1 MNTVSQKLYVFLLLF
16 YSTLQNL
23 PAQSVAADTA
33 KPVSE
38 INNSYAEAGI
48 QYISNIVFAGR
59 KDSVAVPY
67 VSPSIGYS
75 HKSGVFVK
83 GSLSWLTSAKE
94 SRVDLYTLTA
104 GYVYSK
110 KNFIAGVDATKYFFN
125 SSSTNV
131 QSEIS
136 GYAAL
141 FSGYS
146 FKDIITVYVDG
157 MISFSSKPDFIL
169 GTELNHTFYA
179 VSDQLKITPTIY
191 VNFGTQNYYNEY
203 TSYKRSGSG
212 AGGGYGNGGGG
223 STQTTTVTAAE
234 STKFQLLD
242 YEFSLPVSYTYKKL
256 TVFCTPVFAIPVNP
270 SLITID
276 GQTTREVLSNSFFWS
291 AGIAYRFAE
300 KK

>member
-1 MNTVSQKLYVFLLLF
+1 MKVLFLKLLILF
-16 YSTLQNL
+16 FISFSMIDKL
-23 PAQSVAADTA
+23 PAQSTSGDTA
-33 KPVSE
+33 KPKQKTDS
-38 INNSYAEAGI
+38 SYAEAGI
-48 QYISNIVFAGR
+48 NYISNIVFAGR

-67 VSPSIGYS
+67 LSAVIGYS
-75 HKSGVFVK
+75 HKSGLFAK
-83 GSLSWLTSAKE
+83 GSVSYLTSAKE
-94 SRVDLYTLTA
+94 SRVDLFTLTA

-110 KNFIAGVDATKYFFN
+110 NNFIAGFDATKYFFN

-131 QSEIS
+131 QSEIN

-157 MISFSSKPDFIL
+157 MMTFNSKPDFLL
-169 GTELNHTFYA
+169 GSELNHTFYA
-179 VSDQLKITPTIY
+179 VRDQLKIIPTIY
-191 VNFGTQNYYNEY
+191 INFGTQNYYNEY
-203 TSYKRSGSG
+203 TGYKRSASG
-212 AGGGYGNGGGG
+212 GGGGYGYGGGG
-223 STQTTTVTAAE
+223 STQTTTVSVTE

-276 GQTTREVLSNSFFWS
+276 GQTTREAVSNSFFWS
-291 AGIAYRFAE
+291 TGVAYRF
-300 KK
+300 